1 MSDQRIAA
9 APATGGWPARLWSSI
24 RDYFGR
30 RRSREPIVDAAG
42 LRRFLDTRSSFVAQM
57 SLYGYL
63 RTRAGMRYPEL
74 FQDDGFVTSIN
85 VAKWQLWLACL
96 SDISV
101 YAGGMLASRVPA
113 AAPRIG
119 PMMSE
124 IVEQILAETGIPAD
138 AGADFAAGAQRVR
151 SRLALTDWAAIADDA
166 ACFTESPP
174 ALVRWAPIIDDLKK
188 LDEPIVLNS
197 VRFRWQEVRRQFRDL
212 LDAEAVLGVTRAV

>member
-1 MSDQRIAA
+1 MTDQRMAA
-9 APATGGWPARLWSSI
+9 APPAEGWLARLGASV

-30 RRSREPIVDAAG
+30 RRGREPIVDAAG

-74 FQDDGFVTSIN
+74 FQDDGFVAAIN
-85 VAKWQLWLACL
+85 TAKWQLWLACL

-101 YAGGMLASRVPA
+101 YAGGLLASRSPA
-113 AAPRIG
+113 AAPRVG
-119 PMMSE
+119 PMMQE
-124 IVEQILAETGIPAD
+124 IVEALLAETGVPAD
-138 AGADFAAGAQRVR
+138 AGPDFAEGTQRVR
-151 SRLALTDWAAIADDA
+151 ARLALTDWTAITDDA
-166 ACFTESPP
+166 SCFTESPP

-197 VRFRWQEVRRQFRDL
+197 VRFRWQEVRRQFRQS
-212 LDAEAVLGVTRAV
+212 LDAEAVLRA